1 MEDKQYL
8 EKFNTKYI
16 VDASTGCWNWTGK
29 LNAYGYPVARRHNH
43 IGGHRVSYYLHKSS
57 PPAGVCVCHS
67 CDNRSCVNPDHLFL
81 GSNADNVRDR
91 HNKGR
96 TCSGENRPQAR
107 LTEQDVIDIRSRY
120 IPRKVTLQQLA
131 NEYGVNN
138 SHIWHIVNGT
148 HWKGV

>member
-8 EKFNTKYI
+8 ERFNTRYA
-16 VDASTGCWNWTGK
+16 VDEATGCWNWLGK
-29 LNAYGYPVARRHNH
+29 LNAYGYPCARLHNH
-43 IGGHRVSYYLHKSS
+43 IGGHRVSYYLHKAC
-57 PPAGVCVCHS
+57 PPPGVCVCHI
-67 CDNRSCVNPDHLFL
+67 CDNRACVNPDHLFL

-96 TCSGENRPQAR
+96 TCSGEDRPQSR
-107 LTEQDVIDIRSRY
+107 LSKQDVIDIRSRY

-131 NEYGVNN
+131 DEYGVNN
-138 SHIWHIVNGT
+138 SHIWHIIHGT